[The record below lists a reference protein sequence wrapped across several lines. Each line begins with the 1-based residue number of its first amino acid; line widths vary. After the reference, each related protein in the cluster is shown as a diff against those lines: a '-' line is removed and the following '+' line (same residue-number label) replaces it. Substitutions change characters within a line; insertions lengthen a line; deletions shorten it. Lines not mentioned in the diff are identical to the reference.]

1 MFGSLMLFQSLGG
14 KLADN
19 TWAKGGSLHG
29 SRVTGRKRTGAP
41 VNGYGGPILSIVL
54 GNFA

>member
-1 MFGSLMLFQSLGG
+1 MLFQSLVGG

-54 GNFA
+54 GNFAYNH